1 MVTIPIIV
9 RTSLYNVGYI
19 FGVALFSFYLV
30 FFESISIYIFYK
42 IVKSYS
48 YINKLRVEENWSELN
63 YILED
68 TAKRKLGI
76 DGKYRVTLALIDHN
90 PIKTM
95 NIIADLIK
103 KDFESKKYNS
113 KYIKLLTY
121 YKEDKD
127 LLYENMFEVILILQK
142 AFFRRGLI
150 INYYTAVYPSGTT
163 YPSSTIIANMNKLA
177 KIFDYSLIENFI
189 KHNIVT
195 AFQRIFGNLS
205 PDSPISLGK
214 LAELCR
220 ASDDIT
226 LKYLREIIEKYP
238 TIGHYQDFEMI
249 FFPSEKIKKIEINLL
264 E

>member
-1 MVTIPIIV
+1 MVTIPIIIK
-9 RTSLYNVGYI
+9 TSSYNIGYI
-19 FGVALFSFYLV
+19 FGIAFFSFYLV
-30 FFESISIYIFYK
+30 AFESISIYYFNR
-42 IVKSYS
+42 IVKSFS
-48 YINKLRVEENWSELN
+48 YIDKFRVEENWSELK
-63 YILED
+63 YLLED
-68 TAKRKLGI
+68 TAKRKLRI
-76 DGKYRVTLALIDHN
+76 DEKYRVALALIDHN

-95 NIIADLIK
+95 NIITDLIK
-103 KDFESKKYNS
+103 KDFESKIYNS
-113 KYIKLLTY
+113 RYLKLLTY

-142 AFFRRGLI
+142 AFFRRGVI
-150 INYYTAVYPSGTT
+150 IDYYTAVYPSGTT
-163 YPSSTIIANMNKLA
+163 YPNSTIIANMNKLA
-177 KIFDYSLIENFI
+177 KIFDYSLTSNFI

-195 AFQRIFGNLS
+195 AFQRIFRNLS
-205 PDSPISLGK
+205 PDNPISLSK

-249 FFPSEKIKKIEINLL
+249 FFPSDKIKRFEINLL